1 MSTMQKIIKDDV
13 KLKYEKMQKKVIRQ
27 MMNPEKNN
35 YDKEVSLPEW
45 TPTEKNLLNTGYE
58 HNKKDNTPKNIK
70 RRQNR
75 LNKLGEHLKKDE
87 EDKAITIIKDAYHI
101 SKTNISICMNDIC
114 AEKTARKLITG
125 LFKMI
130 GHTDKMVIP
139 EMCVQQLK
147 DVLRKWLPN
156 TKTVYACSEQPE
168 NIWKYINDEETVL
181 LVYETYLLIKQ
192 MILIECVDKEEYIE
206 RTKSL
211 NNNKHMKAVYAA
223 AKELL

>member
-1 MSTMQKIIKDDV
+1 MHCKKTIKEDM
-13 KLKYEKMQKKVIRQ
+13 KLKYEKTQNNVIAQ

-35 YDKEVSLPEW
+35 YDKDVSLPEW

-58 HNKKDNTPKNIK
+58 HNKKDDTPKNIK
-70 RRQNR
+70 RRQKR

-87 EDKAITIIKDAYHI
+87 ENQAIKIIKDAYHI
-101 SKTNISICMNDIC
+101 SKTNISISMNDIC
-114 AEKTARKLITG
+114 AEKTARRLITG

-130 GHTDKMVIP
+130 GYTDKIIIP

-156 TKTVYACSEQPE
+156 AKTVYACSEQPE
-168 NIWKYINDEETVL
+168 KIWKYINDEEAVL

-192 MILIECVDKEEYIE
+192 MILIECTDKEEYIE
-206 RTKSL
+206 RTKPL
-211 NNNKHMKAVYAA
+211 NNNKHMNAVYAA
-223 AKELL
+223 ARELL